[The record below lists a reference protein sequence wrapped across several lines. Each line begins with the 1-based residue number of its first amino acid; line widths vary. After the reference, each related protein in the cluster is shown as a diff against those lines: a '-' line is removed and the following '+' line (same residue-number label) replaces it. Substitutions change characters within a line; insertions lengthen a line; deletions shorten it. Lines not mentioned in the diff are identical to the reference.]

1 MSTSY
6 FLFPGQAF
14 WCFRFGVSTLSLAR
28 LFTMAFVKPYFSPV
42 VVFTV
47 CLLLVAQA
55 TAQGPS
61 AREQSLTKFLQSY
74 GGNPLSAAGKT
85 TRYSVAFVDL
95 NDDGTP
101 EALVYLSGPEWCGS
115 GGCSL
120 LILRPDGPFWKVITR
135 TTVTQLPIRVL
146 STKTNGWHDVTV
158 WVRGGGIQP
167 GYEARLRFNG
177 RKYPGNPSA
186 PPAKKLPSD
195 AEGKVVISA
204 ETTTKPLYRD

>member
-1 MSTSY
+1 
-6 FLFPGQAF
+6 
-14 WCFRFGVSTLSLAR
+14 
-28 LFTMAFVKPYFSPV
+28 MAFVKPYFSPV

-47 CLLLVAQA
+47 CLLLVARA
-55 TAQGPS
+55 TAQAPS
-61 AREQSLTKFLQSY
+61 AREESLTKFLQNY
-74 GGNPLSAAGKT
+74 EGNPASANEMT

-95 NDDGTP
+95 NDDGIT

-120 LILRPDGPFWKVITR
+120 LILRSDGPSWKVITQ

-146 STKTNGWHDVTV
+146 SAKANGWHDVTV

-177 RKYPGNPSA
+177 RKYPGNPSVL
-186 PPAKKLPSD
+186 PAQKLRTN
-195 AEGKVVISA
+195 AEGKVVIPA
-204 ETTTKPLYRD
+204 